1 MSLGRSVLLAFSAI
15 ALTSSPVLAQAANG
29 SANLASRTG
38 ATVEESES
46 IVGSILIPM
55 LAVVAIVILAVVVTD
70 NGDDAPTSP

>member
-29 SANLASRTG
+29 SASRAG

-55 LAVVAIVILAVVVTD
+55 LAVVAIVILAVIVTD